1 MIHIR
6 GIIVP
11 VNWDESG
18 NVAGLGIE
26 TFDEDFF
33 LIDNRS
39 GIEELFELVQE
50 AVELGG
56 NLIRKSGK
64 KIISVIEIRR
74 IRAAG

>member
-1 MIHIR
+1 MVHIR

-11 VNWDESG
+11 VKWDEKG

-39 GIEELFELVQE
+39 EICDLTGLMQE
-50 AVELGG
+50 TVEIVG
-56 NLIRKSGK
+56 NLVRKSGK
-64 KIISVIEIRR
+64 KMISVLEVRR
-74 IRAAG
+74 LKAAS